1 MYCTKL
7 VIFFKISIYCLSQLY
22 VLEKEGLRGDPSL
35 AHTANH
41 TGLTCHYTDPVPT
54 L

>member
-22 VLEKEGLRGDPSL
+22 VLEKEGLRGDPWL
-35 AHTANH
+35 TQLM
-41 TGLTCHYTDPVPT
+41 GLTCHYTDPVLT